1 MDMASS
7 AGTGHAVY
15 MQSSSGGTT
24 LPWPK
29 GTTLPSRSNG
39 VATSL
44 LTASLAR
51 PAGSCCSRG
60 APQRR
65 ATRGL
70 RLRARPCTSPP
81 NRSTSTTRRICR
93 AAAAVAARRG
103 ARRLP
108 PRRGGGSC
116 GRPENTRN
124 LRAGYRED
132 TISRSV
138 CNCVAHGPAVTERPR
153 TSPATRRS
161 WPPRSWPPPPA
172 AARIV
177 PRCTRAAGRPA
188 SCRCRPPSPCRRWR
202 QPRAARSPPRRAFGA
217 AGGAAACSW
226 LG

>member
-1 MDMASS
+1 MASS

-15 MQSSSGGTT
+15 MQSSGGTT

-39 VATSL
+39 VASSL

-103 ARRLP
+103 ARRLAHH
-108 PRRGGGSC
+108 GGGKL
-116 GRPENTRN
+116 RTPRANTRN
-124 LRAGYRED
+124 IRARYRED

-138 CNCVAHGPAVTERPR
+138 CNCVAHGPDVTER

-161 WPPRSWPPPPA
+161 CPPRSCPPPPA
-172 AARIV
+172 AARIA

-202 QPRAARSPPRRAFGA
+202 QLRAARSPPRRAFGA
-217 AGGAAACSW
+217 AGGAAACS
-226 LG
+226 G